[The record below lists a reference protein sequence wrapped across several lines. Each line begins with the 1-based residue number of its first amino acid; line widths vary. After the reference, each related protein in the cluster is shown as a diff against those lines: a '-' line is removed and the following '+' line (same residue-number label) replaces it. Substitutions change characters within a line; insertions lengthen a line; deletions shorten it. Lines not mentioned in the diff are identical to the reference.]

1 MKLLYGKPIADNILE
16 RLKSEIAGSEKK
28 PGLAVILAGND
39 EASRLY
45 VSLKEKAAREI
56 GIEFFKHDFP
66 DDVSEAEIL
75 SLINKL
81 NSDEKVHGIIVQ
93 LPLPKGINS
102 NKIISKITPKK
113 DVDGFH
119 RKNVECFIS
128 GKQHIK
134 PVFPSAIMLLA
145 ESSGQD
151 LRNKKAVVVANSDEF
166 GRVMVAALSQKGALV
181 EYFLSTEIAS
191 NVDKILGADILVS
204 AVGSKKLINGKILKN
219 GVIIIDGGIEKEE
232 GKVVGDVDFAST
244 EGKSGFITPDPGGVG
259 PVTIACLLE
268 NVYLAF
274 KAQTKEK

>member
-1 MKLLYGKPIADNILE
+1 
-16 RLKSEIAGSEKK
+16 
-28 PGLAVILAGND
+28 
-39 EASRLY
+39 
-45 VSLKEKAAREI
+45 
-56 GIEFFKHDFP
+56 
-66 DDVSEAEIL
+66 
-75 SLINKL
+75 
-81 NSDEKVHGIIVQ
+81 
-93 LPLPKGINS
+93 
-102 NKIISKITPKK
+102 
-113 DVDGFH
+113 
-119 RKNVECFIS
+119 
-128 GKQHIK
+128 
-134 PVFPSAIMLLA
+134 MLLA

-244 EGKSGFITPDPGGVG
+244 EGKSGFITPVPGGVG